1 MIGYRIW
8 IACSVGIIL
17 STALGAILVLRRQ
30 SHRPL
35 GWALL
40 IAAVSLAASGAI
52 LGRYRAEP
60 PTVWLATHIAAS
72 LCLGWMLVGLLIDR
86 HVSRIGG
93 GHYVVEI
100 IEFVAITS
108 GMVTVALLV
117 HAALIEILFRLFYLA
132 GSDVP
137 SAVFPFGSVTFR
149 HSVSPRIALL
159 DVAAVAAATG
169 VGIRLK
175 RQPALLTLLFWLGI
189 LGCVWVGLLVEPV
202 PLSRPPGLWHA
213 SVDVLEWPLAII
225 VCAAAVLL
233 LFVWAQQAADAT
245 ARRRAWPD
253 ALHELLAPA
262 PVWPGFATSA
272 ALVASAVLVVG
283 CLMVTRVWTLP
294 AATMAAAAM
303 FLLVHRSW
311 NENLAETAM
320 ALTTLAAVS
329 ASFIGV
335 HRPDRS
341 PNTYPVLFH
350 RALLGLA
357 VMTWFWPW
365 LAAVWRQQLD
375 RGRPWTTAGRMIPAM
390 QRVGFLVATIAV
402 LVALTLA
409 TWPQRID
416 VTDLDRSPERWFH
429 GLLGITLVFLA
440 LVSAAIRSGRPTL
453 GWLSIFALGAI
464 AMFVHFRLRG
474 SETHLWV
481 VRHFPLLLAGAAPL
495 IALLPRV
502 LRMTPQNPYTEVF
515 YVGGTVVAP
524 VGTLT
529 AMLLL
534 CVSDLAGRGVAGAAL
549 AALAGWYAIL
559 STFPRLRDLLWIAL
573 ALANLAAIDFWS
585 QRGTPVMGI
594 AAATAAQ
601 VTVSGWLLARVYWGV
616 LRTPAR
622 RFLACLISPA
632 AGAIAAI
639 LVAVTR
645 RPW

>member
-17 STALGAILVLRRQ
+17 STSLGAILVLRRQ
-30 SHRPL
+30 SRRPL

-40 IAAVSLAASGAI
+40 IAAVSLAAAGAI

-72 LCLGWMLVGLLIDR
+72 LCLGWMLVGLLIGR
-86 HVSRIGG
+86 HASRIGG
-93 GHYVVEI
+93 GHYAVEI

-132 GSDVP
+132 GFDVP

-159 DVAAVAAATG
+159 DVAAVATATG

-189 LGCVWVGLLVEPV
+189 LGSVWLGLLVEPV
-202 PLSRPPGLWHA
+202 PLSRRPGLWHA
-213 SVDVLEWPLAII
+213 SVDMLEWPLAII

-233 LFVWAQQAADAT
+233 LFVWVQQAADST

-262 PVWPGFATSA
+262 PVWPGFTTSA
-272 ALVASAVLVVG
+272 ALVAAAVLVVG

-294 AATMAAAAM
+294 AAAMAAAAM

-390 QRVGFLVATIAV
+390 RRVGFVVAAIAV

-440 LVSAAIRSGRPTL
+440 LVSAAMRSGRPTL
-453 GWLSIFALGAI
+453 GWLSLFALGAI
-464 AMFVHFRLRG
+464 ALFVHFRLRG

-502 LRMTPQNPYTEVF
+502 LRMTPRNPYTEVF
-515 YVGGTVVAP
+515 YLGGTVVAP
-524 VGTLT
+524 VGTLA
-529 AMLLL
+529 AMLLM
-534 CVSDLAGRGVAGAAL
+534 SDSELAGRWVAGAAL

-559 STFPRLRDLLWIAL
+559 SIFPRLRDLLWIAL